1 MQTVE
6 MNEEV
11 TEIKQP
17 YAAPTLTTL
26 MTSETQN
33 ATGHSF
39 DGGPSLS

>member
-1 MQTVE
+1 MQAVE

-33 ATGHSF
+33 ATGNHV
-39 DGGPSLS
+39 DGTLALS

>member
-17 YAAPTLTTL
+17 YAALTLTTL
-26 MTSETQN
+26 MMGETQN
-33 ATGHSF
+33 NPNVANDGSSVHS
-39 DGGPSLS
+39 

>member
-1 MQTVE
+1 MQAVE

-17 YAAPTLTTL
+17 YAAPPLTTL

-33 ATGHSF
+33 ATGHGI
-39 DGGPSLS
+39 DGATSVS

>member
-33 ATGHSF
+33 AAGSGG
-39 DGGPSLS
+39 DGTSDFS